1 MSKHVKLM
9 TLKSKDQIRTSLD
22 VGDFSQRPFVM
33 LGVSD
38 DYEGRA
44 AMITLNDNEIDE
56 LIETLVE
63 LRGRMN

>member
-22 VGDFSQRPFVM
+22 VGDFSQRPFIM
-33 LGVSD
+33 IGVSD

-44 AMITLNDNEIDE
+44 AMVTLNDDEIDE

-63 LRGRMN
+63 LRGRMT